1 MKKAIVFVA
10 LFVATF
16 AFASEAAAPT
26 ETPADANTTEAAVP
40 AAK

>member
-16 AFASEAAAPT
+16 AFASEAAAPA
-26 ETPADANTTEAAVP
+26 ADANTTEAAAP
-40 AAK
+40 AAEAK